1 MLETGRNLHTSCTQ
15 VLRSQFRCPSRE
27 RPERSASRLHFWCQ
41 RGSNRFGLQMGSTA
55 LPRVRSLEGHAC
67 PQGVAHS
74 RLTGGCGSGSGG
86 SGGACDNGR
95 DGSSGC
101 MCCGGGGISGGD
113 GATATRRRGRRCG
126 WFGCVVSSL
135 QGGGRRGTPFSRRG
149 LGGGSRS
156 TRTHSR
162 VPRPLLEAQQR
173 RRLAL
178 LHTELLP
185 AAAARWHGARARRR
199 RGSNCVHARLPPL
212 FDSTLR
218 ATRIHHKRMC
228 ARATIRLRAS
238 RNERGAVP
246 ADVSCENITSH
257 ITSTHTP
264 HTRNGKQAPT
274 KQAAGRGRP
283 GRLPGAGRRIDK

>member
-1 MLETGRNLHTSCTQ
+1 
-15 VLRSQFRCPSRE
+15 
-27 RPERSASRLHFWCQ
+27 
-41 RGSNRFGLQMGSTA
+41 MGSTA

-126 WFGCVVSSL
+126 WLGCVVSSL

-185 AAAARWHGARARRR
+185 AAAARWHEARARRR
-199 RGSNCVHARLPPL
+199 RGSNCVHTRLPPL

-218 ATRIHHKRMC
+218 ATRIHEKRIVR
-228 ARATIRLRAS
+228 AR
-238 RNERGAVP
+238 E
-246 ADVSCENITSH
+246 
-257 ITSTHTP
+257 STA
-264 HTRNGKQAPT
+264 RKS
-274 KQAAGRGRP
+274 
-283 GRLPGAGRRIDK
+283 

>member
-1 MLETGRNLHTSCTQ
+1 MGPQAVLDGRCLFVCVTHYQYSFVHDHQSAETGRIYASCNAHAQ
-15 VLRSQFRCPSRE
+15 VLRSQFLCPSRE
-27 RPERSASRLHFWCQ
+27 RPERAASRLHFWCQ
-41 RGSNRFGLQMGSTA
+41 RGSNRFGLQMGSAA

-74 RLTGGCGSGSGG
+74 RLTGGCRSGSGG

-95 DGSSGC
+95 GGFSGR

-126 WFGCVVSSL
+126 WLGCVVSSL
-135 QGGGRRGTPFSRRG
+135 QGGGRRGTPFSRRR
-149 LGGGSRS
+149 LGSGSRS

-178 LHTELLP
+178 LYTELLP
-185 AAAARWHGARARRR
+185 AAAARWHDASSMARRR
-199 RGSNCVHARLPPL
+199 RGSNCVHTRLPPL

-218 ATRIHHKRMC
+218 ATRIHH
-228 ARATIRLRAS
+228 
-238 RNERGAVP
+238 
-246 ADVSCENITSH
+246 
-257 ITSTHTP
+257 
-264 HTRNGKQAPT
+264 
-274 KQAAGRGRP
+274 
-283 GRLPGAGRRIDK
+283 